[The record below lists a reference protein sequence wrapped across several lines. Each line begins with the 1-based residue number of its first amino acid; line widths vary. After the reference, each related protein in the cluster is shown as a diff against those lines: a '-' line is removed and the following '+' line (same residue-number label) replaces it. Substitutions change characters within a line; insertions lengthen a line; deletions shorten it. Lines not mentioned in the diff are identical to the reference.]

1 MMTLDRA
8 LEIFNL
14 TEPQLSYITVDE
26 VREIY
31 HKLAKAN
38 HPDKNGGNNGQFIDI
53 KDAYLILSSFSQ
65 SNTGRALVTMDKDEI
80 LHRYQQDT
88 GKLYK
93 TITEQFNSI
102 SKIREEVEVLVADFE
117 VKKKGLEGELNDVIG
132 ELEKRY
138 KKNVFQKIFFFLPH
152 MSESEF
158 WDTYNSLVE
167 TQSDKY
173 KNLDF
178 ELFKQMAIIYGEG
191 LNQISEI
198 LDKNL

>member
-14 TEPQLSYITVDE
+14 SEPQLSYITADE

-31 HKLAKAN
+31 HKLAKSN

-53 KDAYLILSSFSQ
+53 KDAYMILSSFSQ

-102 SKIREEVEVLVADFE
+102 SKIREEVEVLVANFE

-138 KKNVFQKIFFFLPH
+138 KKNLFQKIFFFLPH

-158 WDTYNSLVE
+158 WDTYNKLVE
-167 TQSDKY
+167 KQGDKY